1 VVINVG
7 GNSVSHLTGPLLR
20 MLDYEIQPLEAS
32 VLTLML
38 SKMRAI
44 VSLANLS
51 SAASDCSDN
60 ESGCGNSELPARI
73 GRY

>member
-1 VVINVG
+1 
-7 GNSVSHLTGPLLR
+7 
-20 MLDYEIQPLEAS
+20 MLDYKIQLLEAS

-38 SKMRAI
+38 SKMRAN

-73 GRY
+73 GTGTGQTRLERYRHHG